1 MKISFK
7 KIIALGVSLVLLVSV
22 IAGCGSTTP
31 GSAPSSTT
39 ATAASK
45 DVIELKLAHHNS
57 LNSFLCTAGTAPMI
71 KAIEEA
77 SNGRINITEYPSQT
91 LCKAAETYDATVSG
105 ITDIGLAYLGYTPGR
120 FALSEVINLP
130 MMGFKTAA
138 EAAETAWTLYSQT
151 DLMKDEFKDIHVLA
165 FIATDPS
172 KISTN
177 FPLITKADFA
187 GKNIRVPGG
196 PSAQFYKALGASVIA
211 MPGPDIYQA
220 LEKNVIDGLDG
231 LWEMQDNNNLQEVV
245 TYGYDAPVSAALFV
259 VGMNQAKWDS
269 LPADIQEIF
278 NQQFGL
284 KGAME
289 ISANVWDKNN
299 PMILEKFKKAGVELG
314 TIAPEEL
321 AAWKKIADEVN
332 AKWASD
338 LDAKGL
344 KGTETLNKARE
355 ILQAIQAK

>member
-1 MKISFK
+1 
-7 KIIALGVSLVLLVSV
+7 
-22 IAGCGSTTP
+22 
-31 GSAPSSTT
+31 
-39 ATAASK
+39 
-45 DVIELKLAHHNS
+45 
-57 LNSFLCTAGTAPMI
+57 MI
-71 KAIEEA
+71 KALEEA
-77 SNGRINITEYPSQT
+77 GKGRLKITEYPSQT

-105 ITDIGLAYLGYTPGR
+105 ITDIGMHYLGYTPGK

-130 MMGFKTAA
+130 MMGFKTAS
-138 EAAETAWTLYSQT
+138 EAAGTIWKLYSET
-151 DLMKDEFKDIHVLA
+151 DLIKDEFKDIHVLT
-165 FIATDPS
+165 FIVTDPS
-172 KISTN
+172 KITTN
-177 FPLITKADFA
+177 FVLTTKADFA
-187 GKNIRVPGG
+187 GKNLRVPGG

-245 TYGYDAPVSAALFV
+245 KYGYDVNISCALWV
-259 VGMNQAKWDS
+259 VGMNKAKWDS

-278 NQQFGL
+278 NQQFGE
-284 KGAME
+284 KGAML
-289 ISANVWDKNN
+289 ISSNVWDKNN
-299 PMILEKFKKAGVELG
+299 PQIVEKFKKAGVEIS

-321 AAWKKIADEVN
+321 ATWKVVADETN